1 MKLSARTRSLLAAG
15 LILVVGFAGGT
26 VFGLWVSTRFLT
38 QFVNASANA
47 PGPSDYFLDKL
58 EADLARQLKLTPAER
73 AAVALE
79 MRATVG
85 HTKQLRAENTL
96 RLRAIFTDAT
106 NRMAAKMSPEKAVKF
121 RELTARRFQLLGL
134 DELNEPATK
143 TSPTPMR

>member
-15 LILVVGFAGGT
+15 LILIVGFAGGT

-38 QFVNASANA
+38 QFVNASVEA
-47 PGPSDYFLDKL
+47 PGLSDYLIDKL
-58 EADLARQLKLTPAER
+58 AADLAWQLELTPTER
-73 AAVALE
+73 AAVTSE
-79 MRATVG
+79 MRATTG
-85 HTKQLRAENTL
+85 QTKRLRAENTL

-106 NRMAAKMSPEKAVKF
+106 NRMAARMSPEKALKF

-143 TSPTPMR
+143 ALPPPVP